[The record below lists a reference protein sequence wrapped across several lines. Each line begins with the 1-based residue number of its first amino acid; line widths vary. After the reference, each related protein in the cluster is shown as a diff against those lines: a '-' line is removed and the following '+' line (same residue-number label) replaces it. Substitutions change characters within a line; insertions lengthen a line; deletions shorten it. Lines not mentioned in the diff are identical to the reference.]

1 MSNPVLINGRR
12 YSFASIEFNVLKPDG
27 SSQVFIDID
36 AISYSDQ
43 LNIEFVPG
51 TSQAPVGW
59 TSGTYEPQDGSFSL
73 AKSSFQSGIVE
84 GIGNGWMGANVKF
97 TVNYA
102 DEGEPLTSD
111 EIICRLTGSSDDH
124 SAGPGH
130 LKVEVSFKPILIK
143 RNGVTPLANHLI

>member
-1 MSNPVLINGRR
+1 MNAVLINGRR
-12 YSFASIEFNVLKPDG
+12 YSFASIEFSILKPDG
-27 SSQVFIDID
+27 SAASFIDID

-43 LNIEFVPG
+43 LTIEFVPG

-59 TSGTYEPQDGSFSL
+59 TSGVYEPQDGSFSV

-84 GIGNGWMGANVKF
+84 AIGNGWMGANVKF

-111 EIICRLTGSSDDH
+111 EVIARLTGANDDH
-124 SAGPGH
+124 SAGPTH
-130 LKVEVSFKPILIK
+130 LKTEVTFKPILIK